1 MKTTPRLFPLP
12 LTSAAPAVPGCPPPL
27 KLKASP
33 NVSKAG
39 Q

>member
-1 MKTTPRLFPLP
+1 MKTASLLSILP
-12 LTSAAPAVPGCPPPL
+12 LTSAAPAAPGCPPPL

>member
-1 MKTTPRLFPLP
+1 MKTALVLSTLP
-12 LTSAAPAVPGCPPPL
+12 LTSAAQAASCCPPPL